1 MAKRKKDDVAAWK
14 TRLTSCME
22 ERIPIEQQ
30 WKVSREQY
38 EDTLLNSS
46 DFDKNKKIRVNLA
59 FPTVK
64 VLIRASCSSDP
75 YIYVTGIRPQ
85 DEASAELLQYLENR
99 LWRIQRRKKVIRQIV
114 LDAILL
120 KVGYG
125 LSHIKRDPMTGLPEI
140 TLTRVSPYQ
149 IWLEKGATSV
159 SDAYY
164 IFREVLMPREE
175 AEAKWPGVKFPL
187 YEKLRQKR
195 GLTFGKPPESTMWGD
210 GDATDRVAIYEV
222 HDQLHREVS
231 YISLYHN
238 KFLIE
243 PRPNPYP
250 FDTNFTQLVFNE
262 IIDEHY
268 GLGDLEPVAIQQE
281 ELDRVRTAMLKHTKR
296 FNRKYAIQ
304 EEEYKE
310 DRLKDLESGEDGA
323 IVKMMDIDNIR
334 PIEDARMSSD
344 LYDYAEIIRGDHREV
359 TGVNEYLNAGRISG
373 TKTAY
378 ETEQIMSGARVRLG
392 EKPDLT
398 GDFCEDVAYKDI
410 EMMKKL
416 YPVPQIVK
424 YVGPENQEV
433 WRYVQ
438 QWELQGQHYVSV
450 HAGSTQPKDEV
461 ANFQRGLLLYQTFAN
476 DPAVDHQALLHE
488 VMSLMSLKN
497 KARLLGIP
505 TAASTAFQ
513 PGGQSMQAMPY
524 GYNPE
529 SREIPDYNELRSA
542 LPGGGLFNR

>member
-1 MAKRKKDDVAAWK
+1 MAKRPKDDVAEWK
-14 TRLTSCME
+14 GRLTAVME
-22 ERIPIEQQ
+22 ERKDVEQQ
-30 WKVSREQY
+30 WKLSRDQY
-38 EDTLLNSS
+38 EDTLVNSA
-46 DFDKNKKIRVNLA
+46 DIDKNKRIRVNLA

-64 VLIRASCSSDP
+64 VLVRAACSSDP
-75 YIYVTGIRPQ
+75 YIYITGVRPQ
-85 DEASAELLQYLENR
+85 DEASGEILQYLENR
-99 LWRIQRRKKVIRQIV
+99 LWRIQKRKKVLRQIV

-125 LSHIKRDPMTGLPEI
+125 LSHIRKDPLTGKPDVY
-140 TLTRVSPYQ
+140 LTRVSPYQ
-149 IWLEKGATSV
+149 LWLERGATSV
-159 SDAYY
+159 NDAYY
-164 IFREVLMPREE
+164 IFREVLMPRVE
-175 AEAKWPGVKFPL
+175 AQAKWPKVKFPTHDKNEL
-187 YEKLRQKR
+187 KR
-195 GLTFGKPPESTMWGD
+195 ALTFGQPPESTLKGEGD
-210 GDATDRVAIYEV
+210 DTDRVAIYEV
-222 HDQLHREVS
+222 HDQLKREVS

-238 KFLIE
+238 KYLIE

-250 FDTNFTQLVFNE
+250 FETNFTELIFNE

-268 GLGDLEPVAIQQE
+268 GLGDLEPVAVQQE
-281 ELDRVRTAMLKHTKR
+281 ELDRVRSAMLKHTKR

-323 IVKMMDIDNIR
+323 IVKMQDIDNIK

-344 LYDYAEIIRGDHREV
+344 IYNYAEIIRGDHREV

-398 GDFCEDVAYKDI
+398 GDFCEDVAAKDI
-410 EMMKKL
+410 DMMKKI

-424 YVGPENQEV
+424 YIGPDQQEI

-438 QWELQGQHYVSV
+438 QWELQGQHYVV
-450 HAGSTQPKDEV
+450 IHAGSTQPKDET

-476 DPAVDHQALLHE
+476 DPEVDHKALLQE
-488 VMSLMSLKN
+488 VMNLMNIKN

-505 TAASTAFQ
+505 MQASM
-513 PGGQSMQAMPY
+513 PGDQGQSLQAMPY
-524 GYNPE
+524 GMNPA
-529 SREIPDYNELRSA
+529 SRSIPDFNKMRSA
-542 LPGGGLFNR
+542 LPGGGQTSR